1 VKISHATLELL
12 EPKLAAKGWALTDFR
27 LLRISAEV
35 WILEG
40 QSKHFRW
47 ACLGVLGP

>member
-1 VKISHATLELL
+1 MKISHATLELL
-12 EPKLAAKGWALTDFR
+12 EPKLAAKGKALTDFR

-40 QSKHFRW
+40 QKHFRW